1 MVKCGI
7 IILMNTKDME
17 LLKKVK
23 QAAHA
28 APNSNRAWGLLIDVC
43 EINTSVEHV
52 PILKSI
58 TRHAASIISNQFPSP
73 PNNKVTDAQLAAWR
87 DNYWR
92 AMRVLARVDFDAF
105 LIYVERYRQPEK
117 KFYGPRR
124 KILYPIVQALNDM
137 EMGDLRE
144 LILNSPARIG
154 KTQIMTFFV
163 IWVMGRDPDR
173 TNIYSAYSGPV
184 TAKFYDGVVEVL
196 TDKDHYAYDEVFPT
210 SPLVDKHADST
221 TIDMGR
227 KKKYPSLTCRSIEAS
242 LNGVCDASGYIF
254 ADDLIE
260 GTEEARSPARLQK
273 KQFKVDN
280 DLLRRETGGKLK
292 IVWIGTPWSIHD
304 PMSNRIKLL
313 STDPAF
319 KDYKWKHIKM
329 PGTDPETGE
338 SNFDYDYG
346 VGFTTEQYAR
356 IKAGFLANDDLAS
369 WETQVQCNP
378 MEYFGML
385 FPEAALTTY
394 NGVLPPSEH
403 ERTIMF
409 VDPAWGGSD
418 YCAGPVCQIVRDPQ
432 GREIRAIPA
441 VICSKEGKEKTIPHI
456 VNIIKEYKVSHLYVE
471 ANKMTRSFAEEIQ
484 EELRAKHIK
493 CAITTQPAPNN
504 KAKEHRIWDSAQEIR
519 QLWFID
525 RSSRTPEYNVFMN
538 QVQSFN
544 PEGNNPHDD
553 APDSLA
559 GLVGIIET
567 PHMPSVQTGR
577 LWG

>member
-1 MVKCGI
+1 MTQENKA
-7 IILMNTKDME
+7 
-17 LLKKVK
+17 LLSKIKERAEK
-23 QAAHA
+23 
-28 APNSNRAWGLLIDVC
+28 APYSNREWGLLIDVC
-43 EINTSVEHV
+43 EIDTDIDHVET
-52 PILKSI
+52 LKFI
-58 TRHAASIISNQFPSP
+58 TRHAASIISNPFPP
-73 PNNKVTDAQLAAWR
+73 APNVSITEAKLAAWR

-105 LIYVERYRQPEK
+105 LIYIERYRAPEK

-124 KILYPIVQALNDM
+124 RILYKLVQALNDM

-163 IWVMGRDPDR
+163 IWVMGRNPDK

-184 TAKFYDGVVEVL
+184 TSKFYDGVVEIL
-196 TDKDHYAYDEVFPT
+196 TDKDHYAYDEIFPS
-210 SPLVDKHADST
+210 SPLVDRHADNT
-221 TIDMGR
+221 TLDIGR

-254 ADDLIE
+254 ADDLVE
-260 GTEEARSPARLQK
+260 GTEEARSHARLQK

-280 DLLRRETGGKLK
+280 DLLRRETGGNLK

-304 PMSNRIKLL
+304 PMSNRMKLL
-313 STDPAF
+313 SSDPAF
-319 KDYKWKHIKM
+319 KNYKWRHIKL

-356 IKAGFLANDDLAS
+356 IKATFLANDDLAS

-385 FPEAALTTY
+385 FPDSALTTY
-394 NGVLPPSEH
+394 NGTLPPSEH

-409 VDPAWGGSD
+409 VDPAWGGGD
-418 YCAGPVCQIVRDPQ
+418 VTAGPVCQIVRTPQ
-432 GREIRAIPA
+432 NVEIRAIPA
-441 VICSKEGKEKTIPHI
+441 VICSKEGKEKTIPEI
-456 VNIIKEYKVSHLYVE
+456 VNLVKQYKVSHLYIE
-471 ANKMTRSFAEEIQ
+471 ANKMTRAFAEEVQ
-484 EELRAKHIK
+484 AQLKKAHIS
-493 CAITTQPAPNN
+493 CAVTTQPAPND
-504 KAKEHRIWDSAQEIR
+504 KSKEYRIWDRAQDIK
-519 QLWFID
+519 QLWFLD
-525 RSSRTPEYNVFMN
+525 KEQRNGAYSAFMA
-538 QVQSFN
+538 QVNSFS
-544 PEGNNPHDD
+544 PEGNNAQDG

-559 GLVGIIET
+559 GLIGVIDT
-567 PHMPSVQTGR
+567 PYMPSVETGR
-577 LWG
+577 LWR